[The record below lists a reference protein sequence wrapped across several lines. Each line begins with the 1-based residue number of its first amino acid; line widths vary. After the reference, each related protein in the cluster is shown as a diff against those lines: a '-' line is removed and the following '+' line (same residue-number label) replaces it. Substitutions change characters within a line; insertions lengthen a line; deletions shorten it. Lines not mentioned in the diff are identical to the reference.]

1 MAWEADVV
9 EYFRNNAGAAEL
21 VNERQAELGRSLYLA
36 RPIRVSDAKCLGCHD
51 RAATAPPMIV
61 RQYGAA
67 NGFGWKLHETV
78 GAQIVSV
85 PLDTALARV
94 DRTVGIVAGTLV
106 TLFLL
111 LFAVVNVVLR
121 RIVLKPI
128 ALLATAAESI
138 STGQKVDVNLNVP
151 GGDEISLLCRSFDRM
166 RTSIEKSLAMLTAR
180 E

>member
-1 MAWEADVV
+1 M
-9 EYFRNNAGAAEL
+9 
-21 VNERQAELGRSLYLA
+21 
-36 RPIRVSDAKCLGCHD
+36 
-51 RAATAPPMIV
+51 
-61 RQYGAA
+61 
-67 NGFGWKLHETV
+67 HETV

-111 LFAVVNVVLR
+111 LFAVVNVVVR

-151 GGDEISLLCRSFDRM
+151 GGDEISSLCRAFDRM

>member
-1 MAWEADVV
+1 M
-9 EYFRNNAGAAEL
+9 
-21 VNERQAELGRSLYLA
+21 
-36 RPIRVSDAKCLGCHD
+36 
-51 RAATAPPMIV
+51 APPTIV
-61 RQYGAA
+61 RQYGRA

-85 PLDTALARV
+85 PLDIALARV

-111 LFAVVNVVLR
+111 LFSVVNVALQR
-121 RIVLKPI
+121 NVLKPI

-138 STGQKVDVNLNVP
+138 STGQRVDVNLNLR
-151 GGDEISLLCRSFDRM
+151 GGDEISMLCRAFDRM
-166 RTSIEKSLAMLTAR
+166 RTSVEKSIAMLNAR